1 MPPLGGCWG
10 VNVWNGVAAGTAG
23 GPGGGGGPPLP
34 LNFCTHTLHELV
46 WVWSARYD
54 QKERGERS
62 IIVLELVREMC
73 CVCATVYQINPKRGR
88 YLMVAQC
95 M

>member
-34 LNFCTHTLHELV
+34 LNFYTRTH
-46 WVWSARYD
+46 A
-54 QKERGERS
+54 
-62 IIVLELVREMC
+62 
-73 CVCATVYQINPKRGR
+73 
-88 YLMVAQC
+88 
-95 M
+95 